1 MPEKVSHD
9 ALPQTSLELSV
20 SPFNP
25 FDELVDKVENSMLLH
40 RMSDSPATKNPA
52 NSDGVEHLRRAANSQ
67 ARTVKFSADSSGLP
81 FKIAKRPP
89 LSALPQPLSAPL
101 AFKKRRPFVSR

>member
-9 ALPQTSLELSV
+9 ALPQTSPELSV

-89 LSALPQPLSAPL
+89 SINVPHSGVVPLPS
-101 AFKKRRPFVSR
+101 KNN